1 MFRLV
6 LLGPPGAGK
15 GTQASILTEQFGIPH
30 ISTGAILRKKV
41 REETPLGLKAKKYM
55 LTGDLVPDELV
66 LEIVEE
72 RLQEDDCS
80 NGFLLDGFPRTRNQ
94 AEELDRYLAEA
105 GLRLDMAADLEAE
118 QALLID
124 RMTGRRVCRS
134 CGANYH
140 ITNRPTKT
148 EGICDVCGGE
158 VYQRL
163 DDNMETVRNRLA
175 VYRKAIDPL
184 LAYYRST
191 GILRSFD
198 SNRESSVVAAAIVAA
213 LGDGTE

>member
-15 GTQASILTEQFGIPH
+15 GTQASILTERFGIPH

-66 LEIVEE
+66 LEIVKE
-72 RLQEDDCS
+72 RLQEDDCGK
-80 NGFLLDGFPRTRNQ
+80 GFLLDGFPRTRNQ
-94 AEELDRYLAEA
+94 AEELDSYLAEA

-134 CGANYH
+134 CGATYH

-148 EGICDVCGGE
+148 EGVCDVCGGE

-163 DDNMETVRNRLA
+163 DDNMETVKNRLA
-175 VYRKAIDPL
+175 VYHRAIDPL
-184 LAYYRST
+184 LAYYRDT

-198 SNRESSVVAAAIVAA
+198 SNRESSEVAAAIVAA
-213 LGDGTE
+213 LGEKSE

>member
-15 GTQASILTEQFGIPH
+15 GTQASILTERFGIPH

-66 LEIVEE
+66 LEIVKE
-72 RLQEDDCS
+72 RLQEDDCGK
-80 NGFLLDGFPRTRNQ
+80 GFLLDGFPRTRNQ
-94 AEELDRYLAEA
+94 AEELDKYLAEA

-134 CGANYH
+134 CGATYH

-148 EGICDVCGGE
+148 EGVCDVCGGE

-163 DDNMETVRNRLA
+163 DDNMETVKNRLA
-175 VYRKAIDPL
+175 VYHRAIDPL
-184 LAYYRST
+184 LAYYRDT
-191 GILRSFD
+191 GILRTFD
-198 SNRESSVVAAAIVAA
+198 SNRESSEVAAAIVAA
-213 LGDGTE
+213 LGEKSE

>member
-94 AEELDRYLAEA
+94 AEELDKYLAA
-105 GLRLDMAADLEAE
+105 SGQRLDMAADLEAE
-118 QALLID
+118 EALLID

-134 CGANYH
+134 CGATYH

-184 LAYYRST
+184 LAYYRAT